1 MKKWMFLSASIL
13 VATMGAAWADGPD
26 LIAVRKAGFD
36 LNAGAFGGIHAAMG
50 SKEGMK
56 LVAGSAK
63 AMAAWAAV
71 IPSMF
76 PKGTETGDNTKA
88 LPAIWSDAAGFKADA
103 DKFGAASMKLADL
116 AKEGN
121 LEAVAAQVKIVGE
134 ACGACHKAYRAK

>member
-88 LPAIWSDAAGFKADA
+88 L
-103 DKFGAASMKLADL
+103 ADL